1 MDFPVVHPGS
11 SWGATRGA
19 KREIQYMEKSRVS
32 LPGAPWWPYRNTH
45 TPFGTGLH
53 GELFYL
59 SKEHL

>member
-1 MDFPVVHPGS
+1 MG
-11 SWGATRGA
+11 GYGRGQA
-19 KREIQYMEKSRVS
+19 GYNVYGKSRVS

-45 TPFGTGLH
+45 TQIGTGLH